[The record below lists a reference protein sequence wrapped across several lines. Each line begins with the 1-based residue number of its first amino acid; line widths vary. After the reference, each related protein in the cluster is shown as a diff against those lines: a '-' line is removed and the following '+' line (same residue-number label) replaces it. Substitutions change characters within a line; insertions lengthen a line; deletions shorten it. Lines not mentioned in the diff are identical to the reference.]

1 MIDTITLIFLLCSAF
16 IKSKININY
25 LTCSY
30 GFQSNGIA
38 RRFIFTY
45 INKWNNL
52 LESDV
57 YVTGQN
63 KIQV

>member
-1 MIDTITLIFLLCSAF
+1 MTDTITLIFLLCSAF
-16 IKSKININY
+16 KSKY
-25 LTCSY
+25 KTCTY

-45 INKWNNL
+45 VNKWNNL

-57 YVTGQN
+57 YITGQN
-63 KIQV
+63 